1 MSAKSSALAAVR
13 DTLLPKPL
21 SGEAKLANG

>member
-13 DTLLPKPL
+13 GTLSPKSL